1 MFFLMIR
8 RPPISTRTYTL
19 FPYTTLFRSTV
30 TSFFALHFGSFGGPP
45 VRWSYF
51 LLGLAGAFLFYSGN
65 LLWIESRRK
74 KERKSGV
81 VEQTRA
87 TRILGAL
94 TTGVPLGCVA
104 GISATIAAATWLPV
118 QLDDP
123 IGGAHV

>member
-30 TSFFALHFGSFGGPP
+30 TSFFALHFGNFGGAA

-74 KERKSGV
+74 KERKSGAV
-81 VEQTRA
+81 QQTRA

-94 TTGVPLGCVA
+94 TTE
-104 GISATIAAATWLPV
+104 
-118 QLDDP
+118 
-123 IGGAHV
+123 IGRASWRERVCQYV